1 LIKKLFVGIIFVV
14 LAVSNSFSVS
24 PGEVVINELMWSG
37 SFVSGQDEW
46 LELRNM
52 TNREIDLSN
61 YQLTGITG
69 EEEKAMITISEEYAI
84 PANGYFLVSNYTE
97 DSSALAFAPNM
108 VSSSLSLSNSALQ
121 IKLYDQAGLL
131 IDTAGDGEKPL
142 AGDNT
147 NKCSME
153 RNPVPGDGT
162 SGENWHTARE
172 SKGFDPDSKEKG
184 TPGLANSLPETGLPE
199 ETVILINEVS
209 FKEENGRDWIE
220 LYCLNDG
227 QNGEGIEIGGCF
239 LEDNSKTLKTIAKG
253 TIIKSGEYLLLYPG
267 DFEDELLSGPDGV
280 VNLFAA
286 DLALV
291 GTDNQLVFY
300 DRIGQI
306 EDALCWAKID
316 STWSEESHKR
326 LTGLVEAGEWK
337 VAGVGDT
344 VEQESCINSEEVG
357 SGVSVIR
364 TSTLDTNSK
373 EDWSQDATPTPGRAN
388 ETSQSNIYIHNFK
401 ASPNPFLTDG
411 SDPDRSQTSI
421 SFELSLEAEVTLK
434 IYDANGR
441 SVKTLVD
448 RERLASGQYSF
459 IWTGKDEKEKTVPIG
474 IYICYLEAFNGIS
487 KTKDTARITVVAA
500 KRLSK

>member
-1 LIKKLFVGIIFVV
+1 MIKKLFVGIIFVV
-14 LAVSNSFSVS
+14 LAASNSFSVS

-52 TNREIDLSN
+52 TDREIDLSN
-61 YQLTGITG
+61 YQLTRNTG
-69 EEEKAMITISEEYAI
+69 EEEKAMITISEKYSI

-97 DSSALAFAPNM
+97 DSSALAAAPDM

-131 IDTAGDGEKPL
+131 IDTAGDGGKPL

-162 SGENWHTARE
+162 SGENWHTASE

-239 LEDNSKTLKTIAKG
+239 LEDNS
-253 TIIKSGEYLLLYPG
+253 
-267 DFEDELLSGPDGV
+267 
-280 VNLFAA
+280 
-286 DLALV
+286 
-291 GTDNQLVFY
+291 
-300 DRIGQI
+300 
-306 EDALCWAKID
+306 
-316 STWSEESHKR
+316 
-326 LTGLVEAGEWK
+326 
-337 VAGVGDT
+337 
-344 VEQESCINSEEVG
+344 
-357 SGVSVIR
+357 
-364 TSTLDTNSK
+364 
-373 EDWSQDATPTPGRAN
+373 
-388 ETSQSNIYIHNFK
+388 
-401 ASPNPFLTDG
+401 
-411 SDPDRSQTSI
+411 
-421 SFELSLEAEVTLK
+421 
-434 IYDANGR
+434 
-441 SVKTLVD
+441 
-448 RERLASGQYSF
+448 
-459 IWTGKDEKEKTVPIG
+459 
-474 IYICYLEAFNGIS
+474 
-487 KTKDTARITVVAA
+487 
-500 KRLSK
+500 